1 MYSANTTDV
10 PDIKVAVRKIRLYDS
25 EDGNKEVDAVRGIGL
40 SVCKDTW
47 FASIYIPAITGP
59 IDAPMR

>member
-1 MYSANTTDV
+1 MYSAKATDAI
-10 PDIKVAVRKIRLYDS
+10 DINVAVRKVELYDS
-25 EDGNKEVDAVRGIGL
+25 EDGNKEVDAVRETVL

-59 IDAPMR
+59 IDND